1 MEDSL
6 KNKTVKGI
14 VWSSVERFSVQ
25 GIQFLVMIVM
35 ARLLTPKDYGLVGM
49 VAIFIAVAQSLV
61 DSGFSQALIRK
72 QNRTETDNSTV
83 FYFNIVVGIL
93 LYLVLFAIAPLV
105 ADFYDSP
112 ELTALMRV
120 ICLSVVFNSFV
131 VVQRALL
138 TVNIDFKTQ
147 AKASLTAA
155 VVSGVIGI
163 GMAYSGF
170 SYWSIVAQ
178 QLVNLG
184 LNTLLLWIFTRWRP
198 RWIYSWGSFRELFTF
213 GSKLMVSGL
222 LDVVYRNMYLLV
234 IGKVFTASSLGYY
247 TRANQFAEFP
257 SSNLTG
263 IMQRVTYPVLCQIQ
277 DDDERLAQIYR
288 RFLRLSAF
296 LIFPLLV
303 GLSAVAE
310 PFVLLLLK
318 EQWLFAA
325 TLLQIICFAMMWY
338 PIHAINLN
346 LLQVKGRSDLFLR
359 LEIIKKAIAV
369 LILCVTIPM
378 GLIAMCVGQ
387 ILSSLIALI
396 INTNYTGKLIQVGF
410 LCQMRDLLPTLL
422 LSLSMWGVV
431 YGITSC
437 LSGIIL
443 QLIVGII
450 AGMVYYIALSALFHF
465 PELKELYSIIRRK

>member
-1 MEDSL
+1 MSDPL
-6 KNKTVKGI
+6 KQKTVKGVI
-14 VWSSVERFSVQ
+14 WSSVERFSVQ

-213 GSKLMVSGL
+213 GSKLMFSGL

-410 LCQMRDLLPTLL
+410 LRQMRDLLPTLL

>member
-1 MEDSL
+1 MSDPL
-6 KNKTVKGI
+6 KQKTVKGVI
-14 VWSSVERFSVQ
+14 WSSVERFSVQ

-83 FYFNIVVGIL
+83 FYFNIFVGIL

-213 GSKLMVSGL
+213 GSKLMFSGL

-410 LCQMRDLLPTLL
+410 LRQMRDLLPTLL

>member
-1 MEDSL
+1 
-6 KNKTVKGI
+6 
-14 VWSSVERFSVQ
+14 VERFSVQ
-25 GIQFLVMIVM
+25 GIQFLVMIIM

-49 VAIFIAVAQSLV
+49 VAIFIAVSQSLV

-83 FYFNIVVGIL
+83 FYFNIVVGAL
-93 LYLVLFAIAPLV
+93 LYFILFAIAPWV

-120 ICLSVVFNSFV
+120 VCLSVVFNSFV

-155 VVSGVIGI
+155 IVSGIVGI
-163 GMAYSGF
+163 SMAYSGF

-184 LNTLLLWIFTRWRP
+184 LNTLLLWIFARWRP
-198 RWIYSWGSFRELFTF
+198 RLIYSWNSFRELFTF
-213 GSKLMVSGL
+213 GSKLMASGL
-222 LDVVYRNMYLLV
+222 LDVIYRNMYLLV

-247 TRANQFAEFP
+247 TRAHQFAEFP

-263 IMQRVTYPVLCQIQ
+263 IIQRVTYPVLCQIQ
-277 DDDERLAQIYR
+277 NDDERLALIYR
-288 RFLRLSAF
+288 RFLRVSAF

-310 PFVLLLLK
+310 PFILLLLK
-318 EQWLFAA
+318 EQWLFAS
-325 TLLQIICFAMMWY
+325 TLLQIICFGMMWY

-359 LEIIKKAIAV
+359 LEIIKKILAV
-369 LILCVTIPM
+369 IILCITVPM

-387 ILSSLIALI
+387 IFSSIICLI
-396 INTNYTGKLIQVGF
+396 INTHYTGKLIHVGF
-410 LCQMRDLLPTLL
+410 LQQVQDLLPTLL
-422 LSLSMWGVV
+422 LSLTMWGVV
-431 YGITSC
+431 YFTISFLTGAS
-437 LSGIIL
+437 L
-443 QLIVGII
+443 QLITGMCVGVI
-450 AGMVYYIALSALFHF
+450 YYIVFAFLFRF
-465 PELKELYSIIRRK
+465 PELKEFYSIIEKR

>member
-1 MEDSL
+1 MEESL

-14 VWSSVERFSVQ
+14 VWSSIERFSVQ

-247 TRANQFAEFP
+247 TRAQQFAEFP

-410 LCQMRDLLPTLL
+410 LRQMRDLLPTLL

>member
-1 MEDSL
+1 MAESL
-6 KNKTVKGI
+6 KQKTVKG
-14 VWSSVERFSVQ
+14 VFWSSVERFSVQ
-25 GIQFLVMIVM
+25 GIQFLVMIIM

-83 FYFNIVVGIL
+83 FYFNIVVGVL
-93 LYLVLFAIAPLV
+93 LYFILFAIAPWV

-120 ICLSVVFNSFV
+120 VCLSVVFNSLV

-155 VVSGVIGI
+155 VVSGVVGI

-170 SYWSIVAQ
+170 SYWSIVTQ

-184 LNTLLLWIFTRWRP
+184 LNTLLLWIFARWRP
-198 RWIYSWGSFRELFTF
+198 RWIYSWNSFKELFTF
-213 GSKLMVSGL
+213 GSKLMASGL

-247 TRANQFAEFP
+247 TRASQFSEFP
-257 SSNLTG
+257 SSNLTS

-277 DDDERLAQIYR
+277 DDDERLALIYR
-288 RFLRLSAF
+288 RFLRVSAF
-296 LIFPLLV
+296 LIFPLLA
-303 GLSAVAE
+303 GLSAVSE
-310 PFVLLLLK
+310 PFILLLLK

-325 TLLQIICFAMMWY
+325 TLLKIICFSMMWI

-346 LLQVKGRSDLFLR
+346 LLQVKGRSDLFLK
-359 LEIIKKAIAV
+359 LEIIKKMMAV
-369 LILCVTIPM
+369 IVLCITVPM

-387 ILSSLIALI
+387 IFSSIICLI
-396 INTNYTGKLIQVGF
+396 INTHYTGKLIQVGF
-410 LCQMRDLLPTLL
+410 LRQMQDLLPTLV
-422 LSLSMWGVV
+422 LSVTMWGVV
-431 YGITSC
+431 FFTISFLTGS
-437 LSGIIL
+437 LL
-443 QLIVGII
+443 QLITGIVVGII
-450 AGMVYYIALSALFHF
+450 YYIVLAFLFRF
-465 PELKELYSIIRRK
+465 PELKELFSIIRRK

>member
-1 MEDSL
+1 MSESL
-6 KNKTVKGI
+6 KQKTVKGI
-14 VWSSVERFSVQ
+14 FWSCVERFSVQ

-72 QNRTETDNSTV
+72 QSRTETDNSTV
-83 FYFNIVVGIL
+83 FYFNIVLSIL
-93 LYLVLFAIAPLV
+93 LYIILFAIAPWV
-105 ADFYDSP
+105 ADFYASP

-120 ICLSVVFNSFV
+120 ICLSIVFNSFV
-131 VVQRALL
+131 IVQRALL
-138 TVNIDFKTQ
+138 TVKIDFKTQ
-147 AKASLTAA
+147 AKAGLIAA
-155 VVSGVIGI
+155 IVSGMIGI

-184 LNTLLLWIFTRWRP
+184 LNTLLLWIFAHWRP
-198 RWIYSWGSFRELFTF
+198 RWIYSWNSFRELFTF

-222 LDVVYRNMYLLV
+222 LDVTYRNMYLLV

-247 TRANQFAEFP
+247 TRAKQFAEFP

-263 IMQRVTYPVLCQIQ
+263 IIQRVTYPVLCQIQ
-277 DDDERLAQIYR
+277 NNDEQLALVYR
-288 RFLRLSAF
+288 RFLRVCAF

-303 GLSAVAE
+303 GLSAVAK
-310 PFVLLLLK
+310 PFILLLLK
-318 EQWLFAA
+318 EQWLFASN
-325 TLLQIICFAMMWY
+325 LLQIICFGMMWY

-346 LLQVKGRSDLFLR
+346 LLQVKGRSDLFLK
-359 LEIIKKAIAV
+359 LEIIKKMIAV
-369 LILCVTIPM
+369 IILCTTVPM

-387 ILSSLIALI
+387 IFSSMICLI
-396 INTNYTGKLIQVGF
+396 INTHYTGKLIQIGF
-410 LCQMRDLLPTLL
+410 LRQMQDLLPSLL

-431 YGITSC
+431 RY
-437 LSGIIL
+437 IISFLTDSFL
-443 QLIVGII
+443 QLITGIF
-450 AGMVYYIALSALFHF
+450 AGGIYYIAIALFFRF
-465 PELKELYSIIRRK
+465 PELNELIFIVRRK

>member
-1 MEDSL
+1 MEESL

-14 VWSSVERFSVQ
+14 VWSSIERFSVQ

-49 VAIFIAVAQSLV
+49 GAIFIAVAQSLV

-105 ADFYDSP
+105 AIFYDSP

-120 ICLSVVFNSFV
+120 VCLSVVFNSFV

-346 LLQVKGRSDLFLR
+346 LLQVNGRSCFFLR
-359 LEIIKKAIAV
+359 VEIIKKAIAV

-378 GLIAMCVGQ
+378 GLIVMCVGQ

-410 LCQMRDLLPTLL
+410 LRQMRDLLPTLL

>member
-1 MEDSL
+1 MAESL
-6 KNKTVKGI
+6 KQKTVKG
-14 VWSSVERFSVQ
+14 VFWSSVERFSVQ
-25 GIQFLVMIVM
+25 GIQFLVMIIM

-93 LYLVLFAIAPLV
+93 LYFILFAIAPWV

-120 ICLSVVFNSFV
+120 VCLSVVFNSFV

-155 VVSGVIGI
+155 IVSGVVGI

-170 SYWSIVAQ
+170 SYWAIVAQ

-184 LNTLLLWIFTRWRP
+184 LNTLLLWIFARWRP
-198 RWIYSWGSFRELFTF
+198 RLIYSWNSFRELFTF
-213 GSKLMVSGL
+213 GSKLMASGL
-222 LDVVYRNMYLLV
+222 LDVIYRNMYLLV

-247 TRANQFAEFP
+247 TRAHQFAEFP

-263 IMQRVTYPVLCQIQ
+263 IIQRVTYPVLCQIQ
-277 DDDERLAQIYR
+277 NDDERLALIYR
-288 RFLRLSAF
+288 RFLRVSAF

-310 PFVLLLLK
+310 PFILLLLK
-318 EQWLFAA
+318 EQWLFAS
-325 TLLQIICFAMMWY
+325 TLLQIICFGMMWY

-359 LEIIKKAIAV
+359 LEIIKKILAV
-369 LILCVTIPM
+369 IILCITVPM

-387 ILSSLIALI
+387 IFSSIICLI
-396 INTNYTGKLIQVGF
+396 INTHYTGKLIHVGF
-410 LCQMRDLLPTLL
+410 LQQVQDLLPTLL
-422 LSLSMWGVV
+422 LSLTMWGVV
-431 YGITSC
+431 YFTISFLTGAS
-437 LSGIIL
+437 L
-443 QLIVGII
+443 QLITGMCVGVI
-450 AGMVYYIALSALFHF
+450 YYIVFAFLFRF
-465 PELKELYSIIRRK
+465 PELKEFYSIIEKR

>member
-25 GIQFLVMIVM
+25 GIQFLVIIVM

-247 TRANQFAEFP
+247 TRAQQFAEFP

-359 LEIIKKAIAV
+359 LEIIKKVMAV
-369 LILCVTIPM
+369 VILCITVPM

-387 ILSSLIALI
+387 IFSSIICLV

-410 LCQMRDLLPTLL
+410 LRQMRDLLPTLL

-431 YGITSC
+431 YGITYC
-437 LSGIIL
+437 LSGTIL
-443 QLIVGII
+443 QLIVGIV

>member
-93 LYLVLFAIAPLV
+93 LYLVLFVIAPWV

-410 LCQMRDLLPTLL
+410 LRQMRDLLPTLL